1 MGRAR
6 GAETICEHRSLAE
19 LPGGGN
25 MSGDHG
31 HHPEAPSGFE
41 ARTLALESL
50 LVEKGLIA
58 SAAVDQVVAAFE
70 QDIGPMRGARAV
82 ARAWVD
88 PEFKKRLV
96 NNPAQALAEIGIMGY
111 GVEQLVVVENT
122 PSVRNVIVCTLCSCY
137 PYSVL
142 GLPPT
147 WYKSAP
153 YRSRAVAE
161 PRAVLRE
168 FGVAVAPEVEIRVWD
183 STAEIRYLVLPER
196 PAGTDDWSEVQLAEL
211 VSRDA

>member
-96 NNPAQALAEIGIMGY
+96 NNPAQALAEIGIMGDW
-111 GVEQLVVVENT
+111 VEQLVVGENT
-122 PSVRNVIVCTLCSCY
+122 PSGGNCIVCTLRSCY
-137 PYSVL
+137 PYSFL
-142 GLPPT
+142 GLPST
-147 WYKSAP
+147 WYNAAT
-153 YRSRAVAE
+153 YHCA
-161 PRAVLRE
+161 
-168 FGVAVAPEVEIRVWD
+168 
-183 STAEIRYLVLPER
+183 LV
-196 PAGTDDWSEVQLAEL
+196 TDA
-211 VSRDA
+211 RC